1 MLAAIVVL
9 LVWLIRAARAAPHL
23 TYARQVMEYQAS
35 QYQQIQQ
42 YYQQQNSGAG
52 VQQAAPP
59 PGTGGYHQYPAAPTT
74 MPGASQPQQT
84 PTQAPPDTGDKSDG
98 PPAQG

>member
-1 MLAAIVVL
+1 
-9 LVWLIRAARAAPHL
+9 
-23 TYARQVMEYQAS
+23 MEYQAS

-74 MPGASQPQQT
+74 MPEASQPQQT